1 MNHHGIGLDQVE
13 KKLDGSLKG
22 KTFVITGS
30 FNVTRDQI
38 KEEIEL
44 LGGKVSGSVSKK
56 TDYVF
61 AGEEAGSKLTK
72 AQELGVNII
81 YGENVFDF
89 LEKEKQ
95 RGIIADIEKPMNK
108 EEKVDSP
115 KKVIDDN
122 SEQVAVN
129 KPTQYSFNF

>member
-1 MNHHGIGLDQVE
+1 MYHHGIGLDHVE

-95 RGIIADIEKPMNK
+95 RGIIPSVEKSMNK